1 VTTEAGH
8 TGTTTRPTAAGA
20 TTATANPAPATTGAA
35 VTSGAVTSGAATSGA
50 AGTGPSASAKGA
62 RQHLHFVDL
71 IRVLTVGLVVAVHAL
86 AYAPVTPT
94 VAIGAVTVVLHVS
107 REVFF
112 LLTAF
117 VLTYGT
123 GSRPVRWPAF
133 WRRRCLFVLA
143 PYLTWSLVYFLANG
157 DPWGA
162 LGREL
167 LTGTARYHLYFL
179 LVSLQIYL
187 TFPLV
192 RWLIRVTRGHHGA
205 LLAAGAAF
213 QLLFSLAV
221 QQHWTLGALTGW
233 LRAPDAL
240 LPSYLGYVVAGAL
253 AAWHR
258 EELVGWTRR
267 HVGRV
272 LTGGV
277 AAVGLGVGVY
287 LMQVGWG
294 GQDPLTA
301 ATVFQPV
308 VVVESVGVAWLFLLA
323 ALRWEERG
331 RPARRL
337 VRAGSDASFGVYLGH
352 PLLLQATLAVG
363 AVTGGTALAQRLP
376 GAVVLLVTLG
386 LVAPALY
393 LASGLLT
400 VAARRSPVSLPLT
413 GRTRQRHAAPVA
425 APRPAM
431 SLDVQPATVGGP

>member
-1 VTTEAGH
+1 VITGKGDPSNAARLTVA
-8 TGTTTRPTAAGA
+8 GTTSATGA
-20 TTATANPAPATTGAA
+20 VATAP
-35 VTSGAVTSGAATSGA
+35 SGAAS
-50 AGTGPSASAKGA
+50 AGPAVRAGGVA
-62 RQHLHFVDL
+62 RQHLHYVDL
-71 IRVLTVGLVVAVHAL
+71 VRVLTVGLVIGVHAL
-86 AYAPVTPT
+86 AFAPVRPT

-117 VLTYGT
+117 VLTYGS
-123 GSRPVRWPAF
+123 GSRPVRWLAF
-133 WRRRCLFVLA
+133 WRRRCLLVLV
-143 PYLTWSLVYFLANG
+143 PYLVWSLVYFLANG

-187 TFPLV
+187 AFPLI
-192 RWLIRVTRGHHGA
+192 RGLLRVTRGHHGV
-205 LLAAGAAF
+205 LLAEAAAF

-267 HVGRV
+267 YAGRV
-272 LTGGV
+272 LAGCAV
-277 AAVGLGVGVY
+277 AVGLGVGVY
-287 LMQVGWG
+287 LTQVELG
-294 GQDPLTA
+294 GQDPVTA

-323 ALRWEERG
+323 GLRWEERG

-337 VRAGSDASFGVYLGH
+337 VRAGSDASFGIYLSH
-352 PLLLQATLAVG
+352 PLLLQATLAVA
-363 AVTGGTALAQRLP
+363 AVTGGAAFAQRLP
-376 GAVVLLVTLG
+376 GAVVLVVTLG

-393 LASGLLT
+393 LASGLLAA
-400 VAARRSPVSLPLT
+400 AARRTPASLPVT
-413 GRTRQRHAAPVA
+413 GRTRRRPAASVA
-425 APRPAM
+425 APRPALP
-431 SLDVQPATVGGP
+431 LDAQPATAGGF

>member
-1 VTTEAGH
+1 MTTEKGGAADAAPL
-8 TGTTTRPTAAGA
+8 TVAGTTSA
-20 TTATANPAPATTGAA
+20 T
-35 VTSGAVTSGAATSGA
+35 GAVTTATSGA
-50 AGTGPSASAKGA
+50 ASAEPAARAEGVA
-62 RQHLHFVDL
+62 RQHLHSVDL
-71 IRVLTVGLVVAVHAL
+71 IRVLTVGLVIGVHAL
-86 AYAPVTPT
+86 AFAPVTPT

-123 GSRPVRWPAF
+123 GSRPVRWLAF
-133 WRRRCLFVLA
+133 WRRRCLLVLV
-143 PYLTWSLVYFLANG
+143 PYLVWSLAYFLANG

-162 LGREL
+162 LGHEL

-187 TFPLV
+187 AFPLV
-192 RWLIRVTRGHHGA
+192 RGLLRVTSGHHGA
-205 LLAAGAAF
+205 LLAAAAAF

-233 LRAPDAL
+233 LWAPDAL
-240 LPSYLGYVVAGAL
+240 LPSYLGYVLAGAL

-258 EELVGWTRR
+258 EMLVGWTRR
-267 HVGRV
+267 YAGRV
-272 LTGGV
+272 LAGSA
-277 AAVGLGVGVY
+277 AAVGLGVVVY
-287 LMQVGWG
+287 LMQVGLG

-323 ALRWEERG
+323 GLRWEERG

-337 VRAGSDASFGVYLGH
+337 VRASSDASFGIYLSH
-352 PLLLQATLAVG
+352 PLLLQATLAV
-363 AVTGGTALAQRLP
+363 AALTGGTAFAQHLP
-376 GAVVLLVTLG
+376 GAVVLVVTLG
-386 LVAPALY
+386 LVAPGLY

-400 VAARRSPVSLPLT
+400 AAARRTPASLPVT
-413 GRTRQRHAAPVA
+413 GKSRPRPAVSVA
-425 APRPAM
+425 APRPARP
-431 SLDVQPATVGGP
+431 LDAQPATAGGF